1 MAVET
6 RNPSPVH
13 PYAFEVLDESYEVVP
28 PGAALRVCPRFM
40 FRWVTVMF
48 FRLRP
53 VLMSEIYP

>member
-6 RNPSPVH
+6 RDRPPVH

-40 FRWVTVMF
+40 FR
-48 FRLRP
+48 
-53 VLMSEIYP
+53 